1 VSGADD
7 QVLSLWDDNPSAI
20 DLLGFQTVAA
30 PILAALNAPDLDPV
44 TIGVHG
50 PWGSGKST
58 VLKLIDLTLREDSR
72 YILVSTN
79 PWEYEDHDDVKGTL
93 IAAVLD
99 ALEERASGDQPWAT
113 QARERVVQLARRVSW
128 ARVGTAVAKGA
139 VTMAWNPSELLD
151 AFALKPE
158 EPRSLVGFR
167 EEFAKLVGGLEGVD
181 RVVVLVDDLDR
192 CLPTAVVQSLEA
204 MKLFLSVKRM
214 VFVIAADQ
222 ELVRDSIAA
231 YLPPSNRTERIAQN
245 YLGKLIQIPVSLP
258 RLPAHDAEAYVGL
271 LLASLEGDGEEIT
284 ALAEHC
290 NERRAAGEAPLLA
303 NFGDLTFTPSAA
315 TLRHAAQVAQG
326 LGSDRIGNPREIKRF
341 LNAYGIRRTIAEAR
355 GIALAPQV
363 ISKLMILED
372 RYREAFEALA
382 ALDGQEQANFIG
394 KWEKWANGDPKAKP
408 PKAGLEPTRTW
419 AASEPSLADEEL
431 GPYLTLAAALVA
443 SHIDIPISDD
453 LLLLVRRMTGAGEA
467 DRNRA
472 ISDAVKKTID
482 DRRRIG
488 LVLRERL
495 RHADDITLHVDALVE
510 LAKATPELAVEV
522 ATWLSEV
529 DHGLITPA
537 IGVSMALSEVEE
549 ITSLGRALAEDD
561 RVSEGARTALKEALP

>member
-1 VSGADD
+1 MSVG
-7 QVLSLWDDNPSAI
+7 QQGVLSLWDDNPSPI
-20 DLLGFQTVAA
+20 DLLGFQTVAE
-30 PILAALNAPDLDPV
+30 PILSALNAPDLDPV
-44 TIGVHG
+44 TIGIHG

-58 VLKLIDLTLREDSR
+58 VLKLIDATLREDAR
-72 YILVSTN
+72 YVLVSTN

-99 ALEERASGDQPWAT
+99 ALDERASGDQPWAS
-113 QARERVVQLARRVSW
+113 QARERVTKLAKRVSW
-128 ARVGTAVAKGA
+128 SRVSTAIAKGA
-139 VTMAWNPSELLD
+139 ITMAWNPAELLD

-167 EEFAKLVGGLEGVD
+167 EEFAKLVGGLEDVE

-192 CLPTAVVQSLEA
+192 CLPSAVVQSLEA

-231 YLPPSNRTERIAQN
+231 YLPPSNRTDRIAQN

-271 LLASLEGDGEEIT
+271 LLASLEGAGEDIT
-284 ALAEHC
+284 ALADHC
-290 NERRAAGEAPLLA
+290 NARRTAGEAPLLA
-303 NFGDLTFTPSAA
+303 NFGDLAFKPSSA
-315 TLRHAAQVAQG
+315 TLRHAAQISQG

-355 GIALAPQV
+355 GIEIPPQV
-363 ISKLMILED
+363 LSKVMILED
-372 RYREAFEALA
+372 RYREAFEKLA
-382 ALDGQEQANFIG
+382 ALDAQEQTQFIAT
-394 KWEKWANGDPKAKP
+394 WEKWANGDAKAKP
-408 PKAGLEPTRTW
+408 PAEGLGPTRTW
-419 AASEPSLADEEL
+419 AASDPSLADETL

-443 SHIDIPISDD
+443 SHIEIPISED
-453 LLLLVRRMTGAGEA
+453 LLVLVRRMTGAGEA

-472 ISDAVKKTID
+472 IQEAGKRTVDE
-482 DRRRIG
+482 RRRIG

-495 RHADDITLHVDALVE
+495 RHTGDITLTVE
-510 LAKATPELAVEV
+510 AMIGLGKLTPELASDIGS
-522 ATWLSEV
+522 WLREI
-529 DHGLITPA
+529 DQGLITPA
-537 IGVSMALSEVEE
+537 VAVSIALSEVDELVAVARE
-549 ITSLGRALAEDD
+549 LEGDD
-561 RVSEGARTALKEALP
+561 RVGEGARSALREALP